1 MRFHNSLPVPPDDP
15 VGPVAP
21 VPPDDPVGPVP
32 PVPPVGPP
40 GPVDPVFPI
49 GPVDPVCPV
58 WPVEPIIRKEIV
70 RQTSV
75 RVIKNC
81 HHFLN
86 CVLGGRGPG
95 VRTIFLNVVYD
106 ALRFLYGV
114 VKNHHFQSTLFEA
127 GGV

>member
-1 MRFHNSLPVPPDDP
+1 MRFHNFLPVPPEDP

-70 RQTSV
+70 RQTSI
-75 RVIKNC
+75 RSSRTVIIFSTVC
-81 HHFLN
+81 S
-86 CVLGGRGPG
+86 GG
-95 VRTIFLNVVYD
+95 
-106 ALRFLYGV
+106 
-114 VKNHHFQSTLFEA
+114 
-127 GGV
+127 GGVQGRVRFF